1 MPLTPAQKQ
10 ALADELIDVMER
22 FQHYVDQHPD
32 HYEALIT
39 QPSPGHLIIKLQ
51 PAYPSEE

>member
-1 MPLTPAQKQ
+1 MPLTPSQKQ

-22 FQHYVDQHPD
+22 FQHYVDHHPD

-39 QPSPGHLIIKLQ
+39 QPSADHLIIKLQ